1 MTLGW
6 GCCACGHWCW
16 IFMEFYK
23 TDRTWIPG
31 KHYTHTLGA
40 VTEPQHCAFHSGLE
54 TLFTSATAPN
64 ERQSYSHKVR
74 IGQRL
79 IPKNYIQK
87 EKLLSSSESSCVF
100 INFRVS
106 MCVCVYLHE
115 CSEPLKKFYI
125 LIVPN
130 GSNQQR
136 LNQYNCM

>member
-1 MTLGW
+1 MSSGKKTTRNANDLGVGLLCMWPLVLDIYGVLQNRQNVDPRETL
-6 GCCACGHWCW
+6 
-16 IFMEFYK
+16 
-23 TDRTWIPG
+23 
-31 KHYTHTLGA
+31 
-40 VTEPQHCAFHSGLE
+40 HSHPRLE